1 MGIIFWRN
9 SLASLCLWWLSIACV
24 CAQGQVLLILDDMG
38 NKRTDLRALTLP
50 PEVTFSILPGTPYS
64 QHLADEA
71 SEQQRDIMLH
81 LPMQAEQ
88 DVALGPMAITLDM
101 ASPVVEQTLRSAFA
115 SVPHVV
121 GVNNHMGSRYTRDH
135 NAMERF
141 MRLLRPYKV
150 FFIDSRT
157 TAYSVAAQS
166 AEQQAIPVAT
176 RHLFL
181 DHFPNRAS
189 IQHQWGVLKRLSQ
202 TQPLTI
208 VIAHPHQV
216 TLTFLLE
223 KMAEDNEEG
232 IQLVSARDVFDLN
245 DNLHAKKGDA
255 DEQVPSAS
263 VMLE

>member
-1 MGIIFWRN
+1 MGIVFWRN
-9 SLASLCLWWLSIACV
+9 GVASLCLWWLSSACV
-24 CAQGQVLLILDDMG
+24 YAQGQVLLILDDMG
-38 NKRTDLRALTLP
+38 NKRSDLRALTLP
-50 PEVTFSILPGTPYS
+50 SEVTFSILPGTPYS

-101 ASPVVEQTLRSAFA
+101 GSTVVERTLRSAFA

-121 GVNNHMGSRYTRDH
+121 GVNNHMGSLYTRNLD
-135 NAMERF
+135 AMDRF
-141 MRLLRPYKV
+141 MRLLRPYNV

-166 AEQQAIPVAT
+166 AEQQDIPVAT

-181 DHFPNRAS
+181 DHFPNRAF
-189 IQHQWGVLKRLSQ
+189 IHHQWELLRQLSK

-223 KMAEDNEEG
+223 KMAERDEEG
-232 IQLVSARDVFDLN
+232 ISLVSAREVFVRHEHLQ
-245 DNLHAKKGDA
+245 AKKVDS
-255 DEQVPSAS
+255 DEQTPTVSL
-263 VMLE
+263 MLE